1 MSFFRET
8 KIFKLAELLYQAFGN
23 YKSGVVTLTILN
35 FFGGLLDGI
44 GITAVIP
51 LLAIATKNPA
61 GSDNLIT
68 IWIKSLF
75 DFLHIS
81 FFPKYL
87 LIFICLLF
95 VVRGLIALWANY
107 IGLKITFEYEEKK
120 RIELFSLFMSARWPF
135 LLKQKLGHL
144 ETVLMTNVRFGS
156 LLLGSLSSVLTLVV
170 SLAVYILVSLN
181 LSLFITLATL
191 ILGAFI
197 FYFFKPLFSNT
208 KIIAHD
214 IEDINK
220 KIAHFVNENTMG
232 MKTVK
237 IMDAENSVLAKGK
250 KYFQELKNLGIRI
263 NLVKSVGGVLLQPL
277 SVIFVSSIFAFLY
290 KTSSNFSIG
299 VMTAIVYLTQRIFTY
314 FQQLQTNLHVLSE
327 GAPYLEALMLLENE
341 AKQNAELERGRENF
355 VFDSSIEFK
364 DVYFS
369 YNQEKTKEVLS
380 GVNFSI
386 NKGETIGLIGS
397 SGSGKTTIVDL
408 ILRLFKPNAG
418 AILLDGKSVENVNL
432 ADWRKNCGYVSQDI
446 FLINDTLA
454 NNIRFYD
461 NGITDKEIKEA
472 AKLANI
478 YDFIE
483 SCPNKFETIIGERGI
498 MLSVGQRQRV
508 VIARILARKTK
519 FLIFDEATSALDN
532 ESESQIQEVIRRLKG
547 KMTIFII
554 AHRLSTVID
563 CDKLVVLSDGKITE
577 QGTPPELLK
586 DKDSYFYKAYYFKK

>member
-250 KYFQELKNLGIRI
+250 K
-263 NLVKSVGGVLLQPL
+263 
-277 SVIFVSSIFAFLY
+277 
-290 KTSSNFSIG
+290 
-299 VMTAIVYLTQRIFTY
+299 
-314 FQQLQTNLHVLSE
+314 
-327 GAPYLEALMLLENE
+327 
-341 AKQNAELERGRENF
+341 
-355 VFDSSIEFK
+355 
-364 DVYFS
+364 
-369 YNQEKTKEVLS
+369 
-380 GVNFSI
+380 
-386 NKGETIGLIGS
+386 
-397 SGSGKTTIVDL
+397 
-408 ILRLFKPNAG
+408 
-418 AILLDGKSVENVNL
+418 
-432 ADWRKNCGYVSQDI
+432 
-446 FLINDTLA
+446 
-454 NNIRFYD
+454 
-461 NGITDKEIKEA
+461 
-472 AKLANI
+472 
-478 YDFIE
+478 
-483 SCPNKFETIIGERGI
+483 
-498 MLSVGQRQRV
+498 
-508 VIARILARKTK
+508 
-519 FLIFDEATSALDN
+519 
-532 ESESQIQEVIRRLKG
+532 
-547 KMTIFII
+547 
-554 AHRLSTVID
+554 
-563 CDKLVVLSDGKITE
+563 
-577 QGTPPELLK
+577 
-586 DKDSYFYKAYYFKK
+586 